1 MSQSEREVMRQVD
14 TEILNASPEFLKLL
28 QKFDLEN
35 QLTGDTIYDIYSTI
49 LKTER
54 DKKKITAKTK

>member
-35 QLTGDTIYDIYSTI
+35 QLTGDTIYTNGQYN
-49 LKTER
+49 L
-54 DKKKITAKTK
+54 